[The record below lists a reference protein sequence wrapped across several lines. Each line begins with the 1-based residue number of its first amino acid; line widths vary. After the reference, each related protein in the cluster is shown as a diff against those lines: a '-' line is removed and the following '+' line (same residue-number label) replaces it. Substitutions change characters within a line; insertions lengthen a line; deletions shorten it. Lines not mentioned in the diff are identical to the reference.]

1 MFCDQIIFFNKNI
14 LLTSQ
19 DEVMGCVL
27 FTLELEKNHQHII
40 IHSSKALN
48 K

>member
-1 MFCDQIIFFNKNI
+1 MFCDQIIFFSINI
-14 LLTSQ
+14 LLRSQ

-27 FTLELEKNHQHII
+27 FTLELEKNHQHIT
-40 IHSSKALN
+40 IHNSKALN

>member
-1 MFCDQIIFFNKNI
+1 MLYDQIIFFHKNT
-14 LLTSQ
+14 LLRSQ

-27 FTLELEKNHQHII
+27 FTLRLEKNHQHII
-40 IHSSKALN
+40 IHNSKALN